1 VTSGSAGQP
10 AGPELF
16 EVPDIANS
24 TKGLVLLMLTCV
36 ACIEARAQDLGAALR
51 TCSAI
56 ESERDRLDCFDALAR
71 DALHAGRVAPPS
83 SLPPA
88 GPAASVPAPPSAP
101 AAAGAAAAP
110 TAPPAP
116 PIATQPTPRPEPPPV
131 VSTADFGLEH
141 RTSIHPSGETLS
153 ATLALVESS
162 GYGQLRV
169 TLDNGQVWEQVGSD
183 RYQLKVG
190 DAVIIERGRFNSFFL
205 RKQSSDRKVRFT
217 RLN

>member
-1 VTSGSAGQP
+1 MTSGSAGQL

-16 EVPDIANS
+16 EVPDIADS
-24 TKGLVLLMLTCV
+24 TKASRAVDPRLRHVHRGPGPGSRSCV
-36 ACIEARAQDLGAALR
+36 AHVQRDR
-51 TCSAI
+51 
-56 ESERDRLDCFDALAR
+56 SEHDRLDCFDTLAR
-71 DALHAGRVAPPS
+71 DTLNAGRVAPSPGVT
-83 SLPPA
+83 PA
-88 GPAASVPAPPSAP
+88 GPATSVPAAPSAP
-101 AAAGAAAAP
+101 AAAPAAA
-110 TAPPAP
+110 TAQPAP
-116 PIATQPTPRPEPPPV
+116 PIAAQPTPRPEPPPV

-141 RTSIHPSGETLS
+141 RTSTHPSGETLS
-153 ATLALVESS
+153 ATLALVESG

-190 DAVIIERGRFNSFFL
+190 DAVVIERGRFNSFFL

>member
-1 VTSGSAGQP
+1 M
-10 AGPELF
+10 
-16 EVPDIANS
+16 PDIADS
-24 TKGLVLLMLTCV
+24 TKGLLLLVLACV
-36 ACIEARAQDLGAALR
+36 ACIEARAQDLAAALR

-56 ESERDRLDCFDALAR
+56 ASEHDRLACFDTLAR
-71 DALHAGRVAPPS
+71 DALNPGRVAPSTGVTPD
-83 SLPPA
+83 
-88 GPAASVPAPPSAP
+88 GPATSAPAPPSAP
-101 AAAGAAAAP
+101 AAAAAPAAP
-110 TAPPAP
+110 TQPAP

-141 RTSIHPSGETLS
+141 RTSTHPSGETLS
-153 ATLALVESS
+153 ATLALVESG

-169 TLDNGQVWEQVGSD
+169 TLDNGQVWEQVGTD

-190 DAVIIERGRFNSFFL
+190 DAVVIERGRFNSFFL